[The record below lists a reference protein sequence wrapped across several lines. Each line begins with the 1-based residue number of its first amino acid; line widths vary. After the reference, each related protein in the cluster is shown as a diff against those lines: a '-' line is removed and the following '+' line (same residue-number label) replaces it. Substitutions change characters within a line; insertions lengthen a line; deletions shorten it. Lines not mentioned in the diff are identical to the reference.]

1 MKNSLEIASEA
12 HLAPILSIA
21 EKLGIPERFIEP
33 HGRYKAKV
41 STDLLEEA
49 GGRPKGKYVLVTAM
63 TPTPLGEGKTT
74 TSIGLAMALERIGK
88 KSVVALRQ
96 SSLGPT
102 FGIKGGGAGGGYAQI
117 IPLEESILHLTGDIH
132 AIGQAHNQIAAM
144 TDNSWFH
151 GNPLRIDP
159 ERIQIRRV
167 VDVNDRFLRH
177 VRIGLGSKK
186 DGIPRDTGFDITVAS
201 ELMAILAL
209 ADGKSTLEAIR
220 DLRER
225 IGRMVVAFDTEGKPV
240 TADQIR
246 AAGAATV
253 LLRNALHPNLMQTIE
268 NTPALIHCG
277 PFANIA
283 HGNSSILAD
292 RIALRFADYVVTE
305 AGFGM
310 DIGGEKFFDIKCRAS
325 GLVPDAVVVVA
336 TIRAMKAHTGKYR
349 IRPGKPLPEELLLE
363 NPGDVVEGGANLRKQ
378 IENARKYGIPVVAAL
393 NRFPE
398 DRPSEIEAARRVVEE
413 AGALGMAVST
423 VFAEGSRGGTDLAR
437 LVVEAAEQPADFRF
451 LYPLDTSIR
460 EKIETIAREIYGAAE
475 VSYSEE
481 AAAQIDAFEANGFGN
496 LPICMAKTH
505 LSLSH
510 DPKRPGA
517 PSGFVFPIREV
528 RASVGAG
535 FIYPL
540 AGTMMTMPGLGADPA
555 AHRIDI
561 DETGKTVGLF

>member
-1 MKNSLEIASEA
+1 
-12 HLAPILSIA
+12 
-21 EKLGIPERFIEP
+21 
-33 HGRYKAKV
+33 
-41 STDLLEEA
+41 
-49 GGRPKGKYVLVTAM
+49 
-63 TPTPLGEGKTT
+63 
-74 TSIGLAMALERIGK
+74 
-88 KSVVALRQ
+88 
-96 SSLGPT
+96 
-102 FGIKGGGAGGGYAQI
+102 
-117 IPLEESILHLTGDIH
+117 
-132 AIGQAHNQIAAM
+132 
-144 TDNSWFH
+144 
-151 GNPLRIDP
+151 
-159 ERIQIRRV
+159 
-167 VDVNDRFLRH
+167 
-177 VRIGLGSKK
+177 
-186 DGIPRDTGFDITVAS
+186 

-540 AGTMMTMPGLGADPA
+540 AGTMMTMPGL
-555 AHRIDI
+555 
-561 DETGKTVGLF
+561 